1 MAYTKE
7 NFEEWI
13 ILIDSKMEYF
23 TDVFAKENNL
33 KLDYSIE
40 SLDEIEN
47 WILGNYSEIKDLIN
61 DTKTLDYLTVYIGE
75 TFRKHI
81 GGEWFIDLKNKKNA
95 YYSMPVLTSPDYIG
109 ESYIAPMTFATACIN
124 RKKGNYIST
133 ILKNCLEDMGKQG
146 IIL

>member
-1 MAYTKE
+1 MAYTRE

-13 ILIDSKMEYF
+13 ILIPFKMEYF
-23 TDVFAKENNL
+23 TDSFAKESNL

-47 WILGNYSEIKDLIN
+47 WILTNYSEIKDL
-61 DTKTLDYLTVYIGE
+61 IGE

-95 YYSMPVLTSPDYIG
+95 YYSMPVLTSHDYIG

-133 ILKNCLEDMGKQG
+133 IMKNCLEDMGN
-146 IIL
+146 

>member
-23 TDVFAKENNL
+23 TDAFAGENSL

-47 WILGNYSEIKDLIN
+47 CILGNYSEIKDLIG
-61 DTKTLDYLTVYIGE
+61 DAKILDYLTVYIGE
-75 TFRKHI
+75 TFRKYI
-81 GGEWFIDLKNKKNA
+81 CGEWFIDLKNKKNA
-95 YYSMPVLTSPDYIG
+95 YYPMPVLTSLDYIG
-109 ESYIAPMTFATACIN
+109 ESYIASMTFATACIN

-133 ILKNCLEDMGKQG
+133 ILKNCLEENQNIGE
-146 IIL
+146 

>member
-23 TDVFAKENNL
+23 TDTFAKENNL

-47 WILGNYSEIKDLIN
+47 WILGNYSEIKDLIG
-61 DTKTLDYLTVYIGE
+61 DAKILDYLTVYIGE
-75 TFRKHI
+75 TFRKYI

-95 YYSMPVLTSPDYIG
+95 Y
-109 ESYIAPMTFATACIN
+109 
-124 RKKGNYIST
+124 
-133 ILKNCLEDMGKQG
+133 
-146 IIL
+146 

>member
-47 WILGNYSEIKDLIN
+47 WILNNYREIKDLIN

-75 TFRKHI
+75 TFRKH
-81 GGEWFIDLKNKKNA
+81 
-95 YYSMPVLTSPDYIG
+95 SMPVLTSPDYIG

-124 RKKGNYIST
+124 RKKGDYIST
-133 ILKNCLEDMGKQG
+133 ILKNCLEDMGK
-146 IIL
+146 

>member
-23 TDVFAKENNL
+23 TDAFAGENNL

-47 WILGNYSEIKDLIN
+47 WILTNYREIKDLIG
-61 DTKTLDYLTVYIGE
+61 DAKTLDYLTVYIGE

-109 ESYIAPMTFATACIN
+109 EVYKAPMTYATACIN
-124 RKKGNYIST
+124 RKKGDYIST
-133 ILKNCLEDMGKQG
+133 ILKNCMENMN
-146 IIL
+146 IR